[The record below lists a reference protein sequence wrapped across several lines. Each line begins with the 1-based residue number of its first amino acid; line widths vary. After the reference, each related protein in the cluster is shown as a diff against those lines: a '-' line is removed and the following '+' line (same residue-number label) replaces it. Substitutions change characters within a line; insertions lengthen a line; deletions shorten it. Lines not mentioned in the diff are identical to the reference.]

1 MPMPP
6 PKSMYPYPP
15 PNQPRN
21 GVGGYSYEVD
31 AMNQGRGN
39 DAIQIGMSEETMTDK
54 LSKIQIGG
62 VENHNDVSTE
72 QIK

>member
-1 MPMPP
+1 MPMAP

-15 PNQPRN
+15 PNQRN
-21 GVGGYSYEVD
+21 GVGGYSYDGEG
-31 AMNQGRGN
+31 MNQGRGN
-39 DAIQIGMSEETMTDK
+39 DAVQIGTTEMVTDK

-62 VENHNDVSTE
+62 VENHNDDVSTE